1 MLRRQEPIPIIADTE
16 AGLVRLEVVGEE
28 DGLQDVWDEAV
39 EEEVEPALS
48 VVLRE
53 KHPASFVG
61 KVLVV
66 FHDRFVPVVRPQE
79 SPD

>member
-1 MLRRQEPIPIIADTE
+1 MLRSQEHVPIPADSD

-28 DGLQDVWDEAV
+28 DGLQNVGDKAL
-39 EEEVEPALS
+39 EEEVEPTLS

-66 FHDRFVPVVRPQE
+66 LHDRSVPVVRPQE